1 MFIDLPSITI
11 TLLDESPSLMI
22 PTVGEPYILS
32 CITTRPT
39 NIQTLPTIV
48 WTRYTG
54 AMVQS
59 DSSHYLFPISINNTH
74 VVSKLRFQPLL
85 VTDAGRFIC
94 TVTYNVPGSTESIYG
109 KSSTTLQIKGK

>member
-1 MFIDLPSITI
+1 MCIDLPSITI
-11 TLLDESPSLMI
+11 MLLEDSLSLTI

-32 CITTRPT
+32 CITTRPA

-54 AMVQS
+54 AIVQS

-74 VVSKLRFQPLL
+74 IVSKLRFQPLL
-85 VTDAGRFIC
+85 VTDAGRYIC
-94 TVTYNVPGSTESIYG
+94 TVTYNVFGSTESIHG
-109 KSSTTLQIKGK
+109 ASSTNLQIKGK

>member
-11 TLLDESPSLMI
+11 TLLEDSSSLMI

-32 CITTRPT
+32 CITTRPS

-54 AMVQS
+54 AVIQS
-59 DSSHYLFPISINNTH
+59 DNSHYLFPISINNTH
-74 VVSKLRFQPLL
+74 IVSKLRFKPLL
-85 VTDAGRFIC
+85 VTDAGQYIC
-94 TVTYNVPGSTESIYG
+94 TVTYNVFGSTESIHG
-109 KSSTTLQIKGK
+109 TSSTTLQIKGK